1 MSQVTRQKLTSVVLA
16 NIADRRVR
24 GASWET
30 VGAEFGWNPDDIR
43 NVTWGMPEF
52 ESYLESAQQ
61 SLLQE
66 YQAKMLKTLGQQ
78 LDSTDQAVAL
88 KAALA
93 LAKFIASQQRDNTR
107 TKVESLRVQA
117 ALARTRLRDAKPE
130 TKVDRDWEDDTDE
143 AQAQVQSQRDKK
155 PQAAPPTPTPT
166 ANVAPVTVSP
176 AATGSK
182 RVPAV
187 AGIDLSL
194 APLG

>member
-1 MSQVTRQKLTSVVLA
+1 MSQVSKQKLTPEVLA

-30 VGAEFGWNPDDIR
+30 VGAEFGWKPDDIR
-43 NVTWGMPEF
+43 NFTWNLPEY

-78 LDSTDQAVAL
+78 LDSTDESVAF

-93 LAKFIASQQRDNTR
+93 LAKFISSQQRDTTR
-107 TKVESLRVQA
+107 TKVETLRAQA

-130 TKVDRDWEDDTDE
+130 IKADLAWEENEEDE
-143 AQAQVQSQRDKK
+143 EQEVAQEHLQ
-155 PQAAPPTPTPT
+155 PQPTRPTGK
-166 ANVAPVTVSP
+166 VAPVTVSP
-176 AATGSK
+176 TAGNK
-182 RVPAV
+182 RVPSL
-187 AGIDLSL
+187 AGIDLAV